1 MFVINN
7 YEASFRDEALAAIV
21 LKTDIRR
28 VKLIGNAAF
37 GAKVV
42 I

>member
-1 MFVINN
+1 MKPHLGTRLGCDRIEKQKF
-7 YEASFRDEALAAIV
+7 EGL
-21 LKTDIRR
+21 
-28 VKLIGNAAF
+28 KLIGNAAF